1 MGSSIAKHARIVL
14 KKVGLT
20 HVLVMMSDVCFS
32 VVSDNELQKRLLV
45 TMWDSVNSVK
55 VTVNITSYTHVVF
68 II

>member
-14 KKVGLT
+14 KEVGLT

-45 TMWDSVNSVK
+45 TMWDSDLH
-55 VTVNITSYTHVVF
+55 TR
-68 II
+68 